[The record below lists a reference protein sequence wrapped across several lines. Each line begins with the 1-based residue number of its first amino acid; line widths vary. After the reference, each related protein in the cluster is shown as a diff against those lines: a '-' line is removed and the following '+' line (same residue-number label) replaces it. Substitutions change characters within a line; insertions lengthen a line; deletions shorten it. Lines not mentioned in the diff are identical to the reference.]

1 MSNELISQQE
11 IQDHKE
17 LMEKIRVLC
26 DRLDELFL
34 IYDQLQLAVPE
45 HNVDSDAHR
54 DIRELII
61 ALDERESEHYSE
73 LSNTIDTNNNNVN
86 DRIDNLTTAYEN
98 YSHTTTEQIND
109 LNNTTSAILDGD
121 VKYDN
126 PLTLFYN
133 KYSE

>member
-11 IQDHKE
+11 LQDHKA

-45 HNVDSDAHR
+45 HNADRDAHR

-61 ALDERESEHYSE
+61 ALDEKES
-73 LSNTIDTNNNNVN
+73 
-86 DRIDNLTTAYEN
+86 DN
-98 YSHTTTEQIND
+98 
-109 LNNTTSAILDGD
+109 
-121 VKYDN
+121 
-126 PLTLFYN
+126 
-133 KYSE
+133 